1 MLPCASLQSAYE
13 SFFETLSQDLH
24 MHQVSLSLSL

>member
-1 MLPCASLQSAYE
+1 MCVCLMLPCASLQSAYE

-24 MHQVSLSLSL
+24 MHQ